1 MLLHGALEA
10 GLGPS
15 HSSPYGL
22 SALKSP
28 SAAIGTQGPQD
39 MGSAG
44 ASDLPGGCGHN
55 FYTKQMHK
63 LGKVGPFS
71 SQTGLVV

>member
-15 HSSPYGL
+15 HSSPCCL
-22 SALKSP
+22 LPLESP
-28 SAAIGTQGPQD
+28 STGIGTQGPQD
-39 MGSAG
+39 MGPAG